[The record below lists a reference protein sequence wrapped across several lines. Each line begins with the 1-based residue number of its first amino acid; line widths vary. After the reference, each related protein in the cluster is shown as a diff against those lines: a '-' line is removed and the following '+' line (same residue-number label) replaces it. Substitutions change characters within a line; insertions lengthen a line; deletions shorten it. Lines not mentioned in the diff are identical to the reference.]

1 MLGKEI
7 SPLFLFLVL
16 VVFLFFALFA
26 CGISIFL
33 FFFLVEGMVGTK
45 GSAIKKMGF
54 VKGI

>member
-26 CGISIFL
+26 CGISIF
-33 FFFLVEGMVGTK
+33 FFLVEGIVGTK